1 MCSLGRMTALAM
13 RRVLT
18 SIGRVFSAGI
28 VMAVAAAGHAQ
39 LPGNARLRFVVEARQ
54 LGPVGYRDP
63 VGAMSPDGQ
72 WLAYASEGRLRLS
85 QISGGPVTTV
95 GPAGGRI
102 TSIAWLPDSRRV
114 AAFQS
119 DAHGNFA
126 WWIVDVRAGD
136 RRRLWT
142 HPFPSIVVGT
152 DSVAID

>member
-63 VGAMSPDGQ
+63 VGVMSPDGQ
-72 WLAYASEGRLRLS
+72 WIAYASEGRVRLT
-85 QISGGPVTTV
+85 QVAGGPVSTV
-95 GPAGGRI
+95 SPFGRVA
-102 TSIAWLPDSRRV
+102 SIAWHPDSRHV
-114 AAFQS
+114 AALQI
-119 DAHGNFA
+119 DTLGNSS
-126 WWIVDVRAGD
+126 WSLIDVPGGD
-136 RRRLWT
+136 R
-142 HPFPSIVVGT
+142 
-152 DSVAID
+152 